1 MENKEI
7 YKVVFRNQDKIYEIH
22 ASDVQ
27 QSNLFGFIEIH
38 GMIFGDK
45 SELLIDP
52 AEEKLRSE
60 FANVD
65 FSYIPM
71 HAVIRIDKVSKQ
83 GSNKIVEGVA
93 NNNVTPFPGAPFPP
107 QKKND

>member
-1 MENKEI
+1 MQHKEI
-7 YKVVFRNQDKIYEIH
+7 YKVIFHHQDKIYEIH
-22 ASDVQ
+22 AHTVQ
-27 QSNLFGFIEIH
+27 QSNLFGFIEIS

-52 AEEKLRSE
+52 AEEKLQSE

-65 FSYIPM
+65 LSLIPM
-71 HAVIRIDKVSKQ
+71 HAVIRIDKVTKQ

-93 NNNVTPFPGAPFPP
+93 GGNVTHFPAAPFTP
-107 QKKND
+107 KKQ